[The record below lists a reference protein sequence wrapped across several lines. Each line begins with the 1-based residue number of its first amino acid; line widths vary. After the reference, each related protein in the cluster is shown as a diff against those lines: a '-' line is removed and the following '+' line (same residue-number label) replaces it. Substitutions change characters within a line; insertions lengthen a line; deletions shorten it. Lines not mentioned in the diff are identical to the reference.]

1 MLTLW
6 KKSYDKTRQHSKK
19 QRHHL
24 ADKGLYS
31 QNYGLSSSHVR
42 MWELDPEEGRVPKNR
57 CFQTMVL
64 EKIFESPLNI
74 KEIKLIN
81 PKGNQPWIFT
91 GRTDLEAW
99 DPILWPLD
107 VKSWLI
113 GKDPDAGKDRRQKEK
128 RMRWLDDITDAMV
141 MNLGKLWE
149 MVRDREVWHA
159 PVTKSQ
165 TQLGD
170 WTTTWERKVSMGW
183 I

>member
-1 MLTLW
+1 MISSW
-6 KKSYDKTRQHSKK
+6 QESYDKSRQCIKR
-19 QRHHL
+19 QRHHF
-24 ADKGLYS
+24 ANKGPYS

-113 GKDPDAGKDRRQKEK
+113 GKDPDTRKGWGQDEKGAEGDVWVASLIQWTWTQANSGRWWGTGKPGMLQFIGSQRVRQDLETVQQQKPF
-128 RMRWLDDITDAMV
+128 
-141 MNLGKLWE
+141 N
-149 MVRDREVWHA
+149 
-159 PVTKSQ
+159 
-165 TQLGD
+165 
-170 WTTTWERKVSMGW
+170 
-183 I
+183 